1 MTLHDITERLVAY
14 GYTVTEFD
22 KNMIDFLIKKTEY
35 YITDRCNT
43 PEIPDGLEAA
53 AIDFALGGFMLEK
66 KMADPN
72 FMNAIDF
79 EPMIKGIQEG
89 DTNITY
95 AVGDNATPEQRFDAL
110 VNRLTS
116 LGEKDFAPYR
126 KMRW

>member
-1 MTLHDITERLVAY
+1 MTLYDITERLDTY
-14 GYTVTEFD
+14 GYAVTDFD
-22 KNMIDFLIKKTEY
+22 KSMINFLIRKTEY
-35 YITDRCNT
+35 YIADRCNT
-43 PEIPDGLEAA
+43 SEIPDGLEAA
-53 AIDFALGGFMLEK
+53 AIDFVLGEFMLEK
-66 KMADPN
+66 KAADST

-89 DTNITY
+89 DTNVTY
-95 AVGDNATPEQRFDAL
+95 AVGDNATPEQRFDTL